1 MDIDDVEIG
10 DRVKL
15 IVKGC
20 KSNKRQIGDTAIVIG
35 KYRDELRVMFDE
47 QCGVRAISYY
57 NYKSFTKEIEN

>member
-1 MDIDDVEIG
+1 MDVNDFEIG

-47 QCGVRAISYY
+47 
-57 NYKSFTKEIEN
+57 

>member
-1 MDIDDVEIG
+1 MDINDFEIG
-10 DRVKL
+10 DRVEL

-47 QCGVRAISYY
+47 QCGVRSISYY
-57 NYKSFTKEIEN
+57 NHKSFTKEIEN